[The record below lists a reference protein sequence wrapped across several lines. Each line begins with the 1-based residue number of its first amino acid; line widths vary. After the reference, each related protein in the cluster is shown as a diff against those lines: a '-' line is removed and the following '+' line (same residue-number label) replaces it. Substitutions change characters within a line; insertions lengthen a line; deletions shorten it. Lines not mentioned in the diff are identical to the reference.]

1 MARPSI
7 DTRPLLPAPII
18 TGADTMA
25 ARSTYR
31 RSQGLPDHVLIF
43 TVAGDA
49 RVGPAAQPLVQRP
62 GDVLLVEPHH
72 SLDQDTGPGQPWR
85 RIWCIFTPRPHW
97 YDWLDWPV
105 VAPGYRQLHVAE
117 VGRTAPVR
125 ASLEAMHRHANGA
138 GRLRGELALN
148 ALEAALLWCDD
159 HNPRSERAKLDPRV
173 RRALDYIGRGLAE
186 PLTLAVLARV
196 AGLSAPQL
204 TRLFRNHLGLSPMQ
218 FVERQRLQRACQ
230 LLALTAQ
237 PIGAIAHQV
246 GYEDP
251 FYFSTRFRRAT
262 GLSPRAYRVQP

>member
-1 MARPSI
+1 MARLTI

-25 ARSTYR
+25 LRSAFR
-31 RSQGLPDHVLIF
+31 RPQGLPDYVLIF

-49 RVGPAAQPLVQRP
+49 RVGSASQPLAQRA
-62 GDVLLVEPHH
+62 GDILLVEPHH
-72 SLDQDTGPGQPWR
+72 SLDQATGSRQPWR
-85 RIWCIFTPRPHW
+85 RIWCIFSPRPHW

-105 VAPGYRQLHVAE
+105 VTPGYRQLHLPDA
-117 VGRTAPVR
+117 RRSAPVR
-125 ASLEAMHRHANGA
+125 ASLEAMHHHANRA

-159 HNPRSERAKLDPRV
+159 HNPRSARAKLDPRI
-173 RRALDYIGRGLAE
+173 RRALDYIDRALAE

-196 AGLSAPQL
+196 AGLSQPQL
-204 TRLFRNHLGLSPMQ
+204 TRLFRHHLGLSPMQ

-246 GYEDP
+246 GYEDA

-262 GLSPRAYRVQP
+262 GVSPRAYRTQQ